1 MPMPPQVMTAC
12 GVDLGDLGD
21 VVRQYL
27 DQEYQSLKTEDKG
40 DPAADRRA
48 SSG

>member
-1 MPMPPQVMTAC
+1 MQAC

-40 DPAADRRA
+40 DPRPPPA